1 MCRTSYSVTKL
12 CPRSAQTEPKDAYE
26 WARVVAF
33 GALGQRP
40 PVRNEDFIADVARLV
55 GGKKA
60 RIRAL
65 QARA

>member
-1 MCRTSYSVTKL
+1 MRPL
-12 CPRSAQTEPKDAYE
+12 QTEPKDAYE

-40 PVRNEDFIADVARLV
+40 PVRNEDFIADVSRLV

-60 RIRAL
+60 RASRAPSVTKH
-65 QARA
+65 RVC